1 MYIYSEEK
9 KLTPQALAWEGGKVK
24 ITTIN
29 KKELNLQ
36 IFHGGLSVEKPFV
49 GSMEFVKKIHLKSGE
64 VYPGLRGYTEEG
76 KKVLIPLTEE
86 TYKEAVEWFDSH
98 TTEEALVCNWTSIIE

>member
-1 MYIYSEEK
+1 M
-9 KLTPQALAWEGGKVK
+9 K
-24 ITTIN
+24 ITTM
-29 KKELNLQ
+29 KRELNLQ
-36 IFHGGLSVEKPFV
+36 IFHGGLSVEKPLV
-49 GSMEFVKKIHLKSGE
+49 KNLEFVKKIHLKSGE

-86 TYKEAVEWFDSH
+86 TYKAVEKWFDLH